1 MAPSIIVTRV
11 AVAWMMSSGELV
23 QKAKTNMSSSA
34 EESISNMKTV
44 KAFAEERGH
53 ITRFEKSNWD
63 VFEFGRSRAYF
74 WAVFFFS

>member
-1 MAPSIIVTRV
+1 
-11 AVAWMMSSGELV
+11 
-23 QKAKTNMSSSA
+23 MSSSA

-53 ITRFEKSNWD
+53 VTRFEKSNWD

-74 WAVFFFS
+74 WAAFFFS